1 MFVVIIIC
9 SQKTCYKGIVIVI
22 LTFSSKLDMQNYID
36 QLNEAQR
43 APVLQKDGPMIVI
56 AGAGSGKTRVLT
68 LRIAYLMHQGVD
80 AFNIL
85 ALTFTNKAA
94 REMKVR
100 IAQIVGSSEA
110 KNLWMGTFHSV
121 FAKILRAEAD
131 KLGYPSNFT
140 IYDSQ
145 DSQRLIGQIIK
156 EMQLDKDIYKPK
168 EILSRISSYKNSL
181 VTVKA
186 YYNNPEL
193 QEADAMSKRP
203 RIGEIYNNYVER
215 CFKSGA
221 MDFDDLLLKTN
232 ELLTRF
238 PDVLSKYQNRFKYI
252 LVDEYQDTNHSQ
264 YLIVRALSDR
274 FQNICV
280 VGDDAQSIYAFRG
293 ANINNILNFQKDYEG
308 VQTYRLEQNYRSSR
322 NIVEAANSVIDNN
335 KVKLEKVVWTAND
348 FGPKIKVHRSLTDG
362 EEGRFVAST
371 IFEEKMQNQKNNSD
385 FAILYRTNA
394 QSRAMEDALRKKD
407 IPYRIYGG
415 LSFYQRKEIK
425 DVLSYLR
432 LVINPK
438 DEEALV
444 RVINY
449 PARGIGNTTLDKLT
463 IAANHYKRSIFE
475 VVEHIDKI
483 DLKITAG
490 TRNKLSDFSNM
501 IKAFQALEETMDAYQ
516 LTEHIVKKTGLVQEM
531 RKDTTP
537 EGITRMENIEEL
549 LNGIKD
555 FIEGQRE
562 VDGARGALSEFME
575 DVALAT
581 DLDKDTG
588 DDDRVALMTIHLAK
602 GLEFPT
608 VFCVGMEE
616 DLFPSAMS
624 MNTRSELEEER
635 RLFYVA
641 LTRAEHQAYLTYAQ
655 SRYRWG
661 KLVDSDPSRFIEEI
675 KDDYLEYLT
684 PIETNYRY
692 KPTINAD
699 IFGDVDKSKLRLKK
713 PVAGTPPAY
722 VTDNEEPKEN
732 RNIRK
737 LKPVDASPTKTTS
750 LTNGNQLLE
759 VGQVVMHE
767 RFGKGVI
774 INLEGVGADKK
785 AEIRFDVGGIKK
797 LLLRFAKLQVL

>member
-1 MFVVIIIC
+1 M
-9 SQKTCYKGIVIVI
+9 KE
-22 LTFSSKLDMQNYID
+22 MQRYIS
-36 QLNEAQR
+36 QLNEAQQ

-68 LRIAYLMHQGVD
+68 VRIANLMSLGVD

-94 REMKVR
+94 REMKKR
-100 IAQIVGSSEA
+100 IADIVGNNEA

-121 FAKILRAEAD
+121 FAKILRSEAD

-140 IYDSQ
+140 IYDTQ
-145 DSQRLIGQIIK
+145 DSVRLIGAIIK

-168 EILSRISSYKNSL
+168 QILGRISSYKNSL
-181 VTVKA
+181 ITVKA
-186 YYNNPEL
+186 YFNNPEL
-193 QEADAMSKRP
+193 QEADAMSKKP
-203 RIGEIYNNYVER
+203 RMGEIYQQYVER

-232 ELLTRF
+232 ELLNRF
-238 PDVLSKYQNRFKYI
+238 PDVLAKYQNRFRYI

-293 ANINNILNFQKDYEG
+293 ANINNILNFQKDYEN
-308 VQTYRLEQNYRSSR
+308 VQLYRLEQNYRSSK
-322 NIVEAANSVIDNN
+322 NIVEAANNVIDKN
-335 KVKLEKVVWTAND
+335 KTKLDKIVWTSNGD
-348 FGPKIKVHRSLTDG
+348 GPKIKVHRSLTDG
-362 EEGRFVAST
+362 EEGRFVAAT
-371 IFEEKMQNQKNNSD
+371 IFEQKMQNQMLNGQ

-394 QSRAMEDALRKKD
+394 QSRAMEDALRKRD

-425 DVLSYLR
+425 DVLAYLR

-449 PARGIGNTTLDKLT
+449 PARGIGDTTVEKLT
-463 IAANHYKRSIFE
+463 VAANHYKRSIFE
-475 VVEHIDKI
+475 VMEHIDKI
-483 DLKITAG
+483 DLKLNSG
-490 TRNKLSDFSNM
+490 TKAKLNDFVTM
-501 IKAFQALEETMDAYQ
+501 IKSFQVINENQDAFF
-516 LTEHIVKKTGLVQEM
+516 LTDHVTKKTGLVQELK
-531 RKDTTP
+531 KDGTP
-537 EGITRMENIEEL
+537 EGIAKIENIEEL

-555 FIEGQRE
+555 FTEGQIE
-562 VDGARGALSEFME
+562 IDGARGALAEFME

-602 GLEFPT
+602 GLEFPH
-608 VFCVGMEE
+608 VFIVGLEE

-624 MNTRSELEEER
+624 LNTRSELEEER

-661 KLVDSDPSRFIEEI
+661 KLVDSEPSRFIEEI
-675 KDDYLEYLT
+675 NDQYLEYLN
-684 PIETNYRY
+684 PVDSGYRY
-692 KPTINAD
+692 KPVMD
-699 IFGDVDKSKLRLKK
+699 IDVFGDIDKSKLRLAK
-713 PVAGTPPAY
+713 PTAGTPPKSPLIPEGGI
-722 VTDNEEPKEN
+722 NIP
-732 RNIRK
+732 NIRK
-737 LKPVDASPTKTTS
+737 LKPVSSNSNGTKANLFES
-750 LTNGNQLLE
+750 NLAVGNI
-759 VGQVVMHE
+759 VMHE
-767 RFGKGVI
+767 RFGKGQIVNI
-774 INLEGVGADKK
+774 EGIGADKK
-785 AEIRFDVGGIKK
+785 AEIRFDVGGLKK
-797 LLLRFAKLQVL
+797 LLLRFAKLEVIG